1 MKWKAYDMIKGQYWL
16 GGKEMFD
23 LVNQIKNKNL
33 IFFIGTGVSMK
44 LELPFSQISEKLGS
58 LISLIDI

>member
-1 MKWKAYDMIKGQYWL
+1 L